1 MQDVSVSADQQ
12 ISITDDEASQL
23 NQLFKGDVNS
33 PDYFYCIA
41 NAMGKAWII
50 SGKEQNWSE
59 TQRKL
64 QLHFNNW
71 KNCTDAGKPDDVDLY
86 VF

>member
-1 MQDVSVSADQQ
+1 MQDVSATADQQ
-12 ISITDDEASQL
+12 TMIADGSFQL
-23 NQLFKGDVNS
+23 NS
-33 PDYFYCIA
+33 PEYFHCIA

-71 KNCTDAGKPDDVDLY
+71 KKCIDAGKPDDVDLY
-86 VF
+86 VI